1 MARSMTGY
9 GRSDFSING
18 GTFSIEVKS
27 LNHRFMDISLRCPER
42 FYQLEARIREEIKKR
57 FSRGSFS
64 VFIIATSAEA
74 PVLRLN
80 AAAAKAY
87 LDAAAELKETLGV
100 GGEIDVG
107 FLLKMKE
114 ILYPE
119 RKAAEEGADWE
130 AVKAAL
136 DAALRRVEEWREREG
151 TALEKELLLRT
162 SSLDALVKRV
172 ESRAPEA
179 VEAYRRRLTEEMGKL
194 LKERV
199 DDSRILFEAAV
210 FAEKSDIREEI
221 TRLRSHI
228 DMFEKY
234 LEAGG
239 HMGKKLDFLCQEMGR
254 EVNTIGSKAGD
265 VDITHTVVEM
275 KGEVEKIREQVQN
288 IE

>member
-1 MARSMTGY
+1 MAKSMTGY

-18 GTFSIEVKS
+18 GSFSIEVKS

-64 VFIIATSAEA
+64 VFITATSAEA
-74 PVLRLN
+74 PALKLN
-80 AAAAKAY
+80 TAAAKAY

-119 RKAAEEGADWE
+119 RKAAD
-130 AVKAAL
+130 
-136 DAALRRVEEWREREG
+136 
-151 TALEKELLLRT
+151 
-162 SSLDALVKRV
+162 DALVGRV

-179 VEAYRRRLTEEMGKL
+179 VKAYRQRLTEEMGKL
-194 LKERV
+194 LKERL
-199 DDSRILFEAAV
+199 DDSRILLEAAV
-210 FAEKSDIREEI
+210 FAERSDIREEI

-228 DMFEKY
+228 NMFEKY
-234 LEAGG
+234 LDAGG

-265 VDITHTVVEM
+265 VGITHTVVEM